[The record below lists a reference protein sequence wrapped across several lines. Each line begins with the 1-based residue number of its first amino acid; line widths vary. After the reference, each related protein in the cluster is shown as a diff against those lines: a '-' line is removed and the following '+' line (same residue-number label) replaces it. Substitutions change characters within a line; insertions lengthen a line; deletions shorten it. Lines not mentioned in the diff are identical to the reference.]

1 MTNPDA
7 PRVLFQG
14 SLAIARDL
22 EKVLQRGAVQAWTV
36 PLPGGG

>member
-1 MTNPDA
+1 VSQPVPPVA
-7 PRVLFQG
+7 LYQG

-22 EKVLQRGAVQAWTV
+22 QRVLADGGVQAWTV